1 MYRRMTPYRE
11 RSQIGG
17 GVYILWK
24 RLSSQH
30 WVEGNIGILTVGDY
44 YVIYKMFGNKLG
56 IKNRFTTLEEAIE
69 SCAKQ

>member
-11 RSQIGG
+11 RSQIG

-30 WVEGNIGILTVGDY
+30 WVEGNLGILKVGDY

-56 IKNRFTTLEEAIE
+56 IKNRFNTLEEAIE